1 MWRKAKQKGDS
12 SSRSLLVRPCACV
25 RFLPELIPLFHC
37 FYGESHP
44 RIGEQGGQSEGDGE
58 GASEWGTGKEK
69 ATPGRGVAAVGGTA
83 AAQRAQAR
91 PHETHAVPSCR
102 LLSELYRIHVNV
114 TDPVPLLGAALL
126 IRDLCV
132 IHEYRRRRCTWPSI
146 CLPARHAI
154 ASRAACSAAM
164 QEPGGRPVV
173 HLWRKESHAF
183 GLGQGPEKRWWRAAA

>member
-1 MWRKAKQKGDS
+1 MSRKRKEDAGKLAISARVGD
-12 SSRSLLVRPCACV
+12 
-25 RFLPELIPLFHC
+25 
-37 FYGESHP
+37 
-44 RIGEQGGQSEGDGE
+44 QGGQSKGDG
-58 GASEWGTGKEK
+58 GKGHD
-69 ATPGRGVAAVGGTA
+69 AGRGRGVAAVGSTA
-83 AAQRAQAR
+83 AAERAQAR
-91 PHETHAVPSCR
+91 PHGTHAVPSCR

-183 GLGQGPEKRWWRAAA
+183 GLGQGPEKRWWRSAA